1 MRHCPMSSSLLRTTA
16 CACWRVESCLPS
28 TSFRATRDRSS
39 IRSSARDPAA
49 GVTTANGQVVNS
61 EGVRG
66 AEVFGKR
73 ARWIDY
79 WGKIDGRTV
88 GIAMFDHPANPR
100 HPTWWMARGYGYCA
114 ADPFGGGA
122 IGGEAPGTGDMTIRA
137 GESVTF
143 RYRLM
148 FHEGD
153 PEMAEIDARYRG
165 LRRGEVI
172 VRLV

>member
-1 MRHCPMSSSLLRTTA
+1 M
-16 CACWRVESCLPS
+16 PS

-39 IRSSARDPAA
+39 IRSLARDPAA

-137 GESVTF
+137 GESATF

-165 LRRGEVI
+165 LRRDEVI